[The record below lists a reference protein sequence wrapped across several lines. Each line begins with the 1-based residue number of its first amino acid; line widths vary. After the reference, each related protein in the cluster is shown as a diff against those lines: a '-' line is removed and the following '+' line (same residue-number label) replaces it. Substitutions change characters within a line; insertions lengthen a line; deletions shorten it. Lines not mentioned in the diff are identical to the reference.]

1 MLAVNGND
9 QIINIFDKR
18 GAEIVKTFH
27 GFHSLKEIFN
37 RFMYIYSYLNFIN
50 ILGDINC
57 VRWNQRGDML
67 ASACSDQTETA
78 GLQWTSMDFKTGK
91 LLYLG
96 ITSDRSNLL
105 YLITHSSHSIDGR
118 RLFSL
123 LLIDIKESDQMK
135 SLSFKVS

>member
-1 MLAVNGND
+1 MDICQSNGNLLAVNGND

-78 GLQWTSMDFKTGK
+78 GLQWTSR
-91 LLYLG
+91 LE
-96 ITSDRSNLL
+96 NC
-105 YLITHSSHSIDGR
+105 SI
-118 RLFSL
+118 LESL
-123 LLIDIKESDQMK
+123 QIEVIYYI
-135 SLSFKVS
+135 